1 MTTIFFWI
9 GVGTAALAVSYIII
23 CLAVGAKRYMDRCRR
38 DRTRAEKNR
47 REMRRKLFREG

>member
-23 CLAVGAKRYMDRCRR
+23 CLAVGTKRYMDRCRR
-38 DRTRAEKNR
+38 DRARAERNR